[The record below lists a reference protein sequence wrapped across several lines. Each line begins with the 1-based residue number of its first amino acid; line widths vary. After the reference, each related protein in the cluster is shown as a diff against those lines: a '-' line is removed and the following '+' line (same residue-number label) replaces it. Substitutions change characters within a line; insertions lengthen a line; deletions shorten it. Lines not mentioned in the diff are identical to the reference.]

1 MLMTESI
8 EVIELTLDELINN
21 YSFAEDCF
29 EGGSSVYQ
37 IRKLVGA
44 KEGLELDS
52 IKKCVSMLLSS
63 NPEREFEL
71 GMVEAMFPFKD
82 GMDRYRFNAG
92 IRDLRDGGRLDI
104 TADLRIKHKE
114 KAS

>member
-8 EVIELTLDELINN
+8 EVIGLTLDELIND

-29 EGGSSVYQ
+29 EGGPSVYQ
-37 IRKLVGA
+37 IRKMVGT
-44 KEGLELDS
+44 KEGLELAN
-52 IKKCVSMLLSS
+52 IKKCVSMLLGS

-71 GMVEAMFPFKD
+71 EMIEAMFPFKE
-82 GMDRYRFNAG
+82 GKDRYRFNAG
-92 IRDLRDGGRLDI
+92 IRDLRDEGRLDI
-104 TADLRIKHKE
+104 TADLKIKHKE